1 MSLADLSKQPYL
13 SGVNLDSHDPRET
26 VVSNASCT
34 TNCQAPLAKVIHD
47 KYVNVTICGMFISSQ
62 LLSCIHFYSTATQK
76 TVDGPS
82 VKDWRCGCGA
92 SANIIPSS
100 TGAAKAVGKVIPA
113 LNGKKPAT
121 HKEIKATIKAASEG
135 PLKGILGY
143 TSVHQLRWG
152 LPLKH
157 LRCQAG
163 ISLNSNFLKLVSWY
177 DNKWGYS

>member
-1 MSLADLSKQPYL
+1 MY
-13 SGVNLDSHDPRET
+13 
-26 VVSNASCT
+26 VVSTWTPT
-34 TNCQAPLAKVIHD
+34 TPGKLLFPTLLAQP
-47 KYVNVTICGMFISSQ
+47 T
-62 LLSCIHFYSTATQK
+62 TATQK

-82 VKDWRCGCGA
+82 VKDWRGGCGA

-113 LNGKKPAT
+113 LNGKLTGMAFRVPTADVSVVNLTPAT